1 MEGKSIDLSY
11 LRVFGSPVYVHD
23 PGNDKLSPR
32 AFKGIFLGYMDDV
45 KGHRIW
51 NLETKKV
58 VNSRHVTFD
67 ESALFKVNKNSLDVP
82 NLVHGESKEKE
93 VIPTFRPRESRVVGG
108 SCEVKAVDVTSH
120 SPQDSSS
127 SVGDV
132 HEPREDSVQGGAE
145 GRPGDG
151 IATRVGR
158 RAIRPPERYSDWN
171 YLSFCENLDYAL
183 HVVQDEPMDLDDI
196 MDSSDSSK

>member
-1 MEGKSIDLSY
+1 M
-11 LRVFGSPVYVHD
+11 
-23 PGNDKLSPR
+23 N
-32 AFKGIFLGYMDDV
+32 
-45 KGHRIW
+45 
-51 NLETKKV
+51 
-58 VNSRHVTFD
+58 
-67 ESALFKVNKNSLDVP
+67 ESSSDVP
-82 NLVHGESKEKE
+82 DLVHGESKEKE

-108 SCEVKAVDVTSH
+108 ACEVNAVDVTSH

-158 RAIRPPERYSDWN
+158 RAIRPPERYGDWN

-183 HVVQDEPMDLDDI
+183 HVVQNEPMDLDDV
-196 MDSSDSSK
+196 MDSSDSSKWICAMEEEMQSLMKNQTWELVPLPQGNRAIGCKWVCTKERKGV